1 MSGLSSEQKRT
12 VTRNFHGHE
21 YALTVSVTNDILS
34 VECKENY
41 RGGGIWTSKFTSR
54 FIEEITQRT
63 GNFKTFSVFSKM
75 LLSALNGD
83 SESVTL
89 DLLTADDL
97 ERMRYAQQAKTN
109 RNVHLSQPSLSGS
122 DRRYLILTYQVEF
135 DKVHYPLALTQLTP
149 ATSQPEPLPSIPAGC
164 HCGAAMLHADLQRQL
179 VDSLARESSNRQ
191 EFQRLVAEFESERD
205 RLSRHS
211 PRVSGAELTELAA
224 LRESNRFFDAELK
237 ALKEGR
243 LRTAARHR
251 KELDD
256 LNQELTSVKH
266 SERQLKIK
274 VRQLESDLVAQQ
286 TTRASTSSVRSRP
299 RSSSPMQQP
308 VPTMRSRSPVRP
320 TATPPSRAYS
330 RTPSPSRYREQQAKS
345 RYEPSSPQRGS
356 PARSKVPSRPSTADR
371 SMVSDVVTRSPEMR
385 SRVRA
390 TIAEQ
395 PTLPTA
401 VDIKD
406 IDARLHAL
414 QNFLRQ
420 TKLSGG
426 PISGL

>member
-1 MSGLSSEQKRT
+1 MSSEQKRT

-21 YALTVSVTNDILS
+21 YALTVSATNDILS

-63 GNFKTFSVFSKM
+63 GNFKTFSVFAKM

-97 ERMRYAQQAKTN
+97 ERMRYAQQTKTN
-109 RNVHLSQPSLSGS
+109 RNVQLSQASLSGS
-122 DRRYLILTYQVEF
+122 DRRYLILTYQVEY
-135 DKVHYPLALTQLTP
+135 DKVHYPLALTQLSP
-149 ATSQPEPLPSIPAGC
+149 ATAPPEPIPSVPANC

-179 VDSLARESSNRQ
+179 VDSLAREASNRQ
-191 EFQRLVAEFESERD
+191 EFQRLVADFEAERD

-251 KELDD
+251 KELED
-256 LNQELTSVKH
+256 LNQELTTVKH

-274 VRQLESDLVAQQ
+274 VKQLESDLSAQQ
-286 TTRASTSSVRSRP
+286 TRASTSSVRSRQ
-299 RSSSPMQQP
+299 RSSSPMQPP
-308 VPTMRSRSPVRP
+308 VPTLRSRSPVRP
-320 TATPPSRAYS
+320 TATPPSRPYS

-345 RYEPSSPQRGS
+345 RYEPASPQRGS
-356 PARSKVPSRPSTADR
+356 PVRSRVPSRPSTAAER
-371 SMVSDVVTRSPEMR
+371 SMLSDVVTRSPEMR
-385 SRVRA
+385 TRTRA
-390 TIAEQ
+390 TIAEP